1 MVEKDYYIILS
12 EGELGC

>member
-1 MVEKDYYIILS
+1 MVEGDHYIILS